1 MALGG
6 MQRRLSAQPRTLAA
20 AVRPE
25 QPEVH
30 LAGSVHT
37 VRTLGGVAF
46 LILRDRSGMIQVVAP
61 GDLDVPREA
70 VVEITGTARSE
81 GRAPGGVEVAATEI
95 TVISRPAG
103 RLPFDVSKPV
113 LHAELDTA
121 LDHRALS
128 LRHPRTGAI
137 FRVASALTGGFRRA
151 LADEGF
157 MEIHTSKLV
166 GSATEGGAGLFRV
179 DYPDRAAYLAQSP
192 QLYKQICVGA
202 FERVFEIGPVF
213 RNEPHATTRHL
224 NEYTSL
230 DVEAAYLDLDG
241 LLDLETRVL
250 AAMLEEVAR
259 SAALALDQLGVRP
272 PAIGR
277 IPRLRLDEAKAR
289 LASRG
294 KTYAPEEDLNP
305 AGERLL
311 GEMLGEEG
319 QEFVFVSHYPAAAR
333 PFYAA
338 PDPDDRSLT
347 LSFDLLFRGVEVTT
361 GGMRIHDLAQLRE
374 NMERFGLDPT
384 AFAGYLEA
392 FACAMPPHGG
402 FAIGLERLTAQL
414 VGAPN
419 LRWAALFPRDRRRL
433 EP

>member
-1 MALGG
+1 MERRVSAL
-6 MQRRLSAQPRTLAA
+6 PRTLAA
-20 AVRPE
+20 EVRPQQGE
-25 QPEVH
+25 IR

-46 LILRDRSGMIQVVAP
+46 LILRDRSGTIQVVAP
-61 GDLDVPREA
+61 GALDLPREA
-70 VVEITGTARSE
+70 IVEITGTAR
-81 GRAPGGVEVAATEI
+81 GDPRAPGGVEVAATGI
-95 TVISRPAG
+95 TVLSQPAG
-103 RLPFDVSKPV
+103 PLPLDVSKPV
-113 LHAELDTA
+113 LHAALETA

-128 LRHPRTGAI
+128 LRHPRSAAI
-137 FRVASALTGGFRRA
+137 FRIASALTGGFRRA
-151 LADEGF
+151 LAAEGF
-157 MEIHTSKLV
+157 TEIHTSKLV

-179 DYPDRAAYLAQSP
+179 EYPDRPAYLAQSP

-213 RNEPHATTRHL
+213 RNEPHETTRHL

-230 DVEAAYLDLDG
+230 DVEAAYLDLDA

-250 AAMLEEVAR
+250 GAMLKEVAGTAT
-259 SAALALDQLGVRP
+259 SALNQLGVKA

-277 IPRLRLDEAKAR
+277 IARLRLEEARAR

-294 KTYAPEEDLNP
+294 KRYAPEDDLDP

-311 GEMLGEEG
+311 GEVLAEEG
-319 QEFVFVSHYPAAAR
+319 HEFVFVTHYPAAAR

-338 PDPDDRSLT
+338 PDPDDRALT
-347 LSFDLLFRGVEVTT
+347 LSFDLLFRGIEVTT
-361 GGMRIHDLAQLRE
+361 GGMRIHDLALLQE
-374 NMERFGLDPT
+374 NMQRFGLDPA
-384 AFAGYLEA
+384 AFTGYLEA

-419 LRWAALFPRDRRRL
+419 LRWATLFPRDRRRL
-433 EP
+433 DP

>member
-1 MALGG
+1 MVLDG
-6 MQRRLSAQPRTLAA
+6 MEHRVSVLPRTLAA

-25 QPEVH
+25 QGEIR
-30 LAGSVHT
+30 LAGAVHT
-37 VRTLGGVAF
+37 IRTLGGVAF
-46 LILRDRSGMIQVVAP
+46 LILRDRSGTIQVVAP
-61 GDLDVPREA
+61 GGLDVPREA
-70 VVEITGTARSE
+70 VVEITGTARSDA
-81 GRAPGGVEVAATEI
+81 RAPGGVEVAATRV

-103 RLPFDVSKPV
+103 RLPFDISKPV
-113 LHAELDTA
+113 LHAALETA

-128 LRHPRTGAI
+128 LRHPRAAAI
-137 FRVASALTGGFRRA
+137 FRVASALTGGFRRS
-151 LADEGF
+151 LAGEGF
-157 MEIHTSKLV
+157 TEIHTSKLV
-166 GSATEGGAGLFRV
+166 GTATEGGAGLFRV
-179 DYPDRAAYLAQSP
+179 DYPDRPAYLAQSP

-213 RNEPHATTRHL
+213 RNEPHDTTRHL

-230 DVEAAYLDLDG
+230 DVEVAYLDLDG

-250 AAMLEEVAR
+250 AAMLEEVAATATP
-259 SAALALDQLGVRP
+259 SVDALGVTLP
-272 PAIGR
+272 EIGR

-289 LASRG
+289 LSSRG
-294 KTYAPEEDLNP
+294 KTYAVEEDLDP
-305 AGERLL
+305 SGERLL

-319 QEFVFVSHYPAAAR
+319 EEFVFVTHYPTAAR

-338 PDPDDRSLT
+338 PDPEDLALT
-347 LSFDLLFRGVEVTT
+347 LSFDLLFRGLEVTT
-361 GGMRIHDLAQLRE
+361 GGMRIHDLVLLRSHLA
-374 NMERFGLDPT
+374 RFGLDP
-384 AFAGYLEA
+384 AGFAGYLEA

-419 LRWAALFPRDRRRL
+419 VRWATLFPRDRRRL